1 MKSTRRLL
9 SLILCL
15 IMCLSL
21 LPVSAFAA
29 DDDILTAGWAGSTVQ
44 FKLYKSGT
52 LVLEGTG
59 MVDDMAHWSFSP
71 AYSFA
76 SDAIA
81 ATRSEIKTVVVGEGI
96 TEIGQL
102 VFSSCPNLATVSLP
116 KSLQRIQLGAFAV
129 SGLTKITIPAGVYM
143 IGDGAFQG
151 CKNLS
156 SVTLSSTVALFIYDS
171 AFEACTNLKSI
182 VFPETMS
189 GIGSRA
195 FAYSGLNTI
204 TFKGNYVSGMIGSDA
219 FEGVT
224 ADVYYPVDNNSWNA
238 GLDPMN
244 PANAAAVNFKGH
256 LHWSPAAGQ
265 TQTQGWVKK
274 TDGSKDYWY
283 YYVGGK
289 MLVNSW
295 KAYGGEWFYFGAD
308 GRMAI
313 GRTKIGNDYYYF
325 GTGGTND
332 PKLGAR
338 FSGFIKDPNDGLDY
352 FYGEDGK
359 WQPSYW
365 GVDDTGLDYYK
376 NGWQKIT
383 DSSGNYKWYYI
394 RNQAKVKGWLL
405 SKGYWYYLDPTTGA
419 MVTGWLT
426 VGGKT
431 YYLRPLDKAVAD
443 GIPDKEGSMIA
454 NCSST
459 IGSGGDEA
467 VYTFDKNGALIG
479 GKMDENPMGYENGFR
494 KEGPNWVFYRS
505 DGKKATGWL
514 KLDKYWYYFDS
525 NGVMQ
530 RGWKQIDGAW
540 YYLTKWA
547 KKGGS
552 WTEITDPT
560 DNSNNPYFAGRMVT
574 GFNTIPYTRNGINS
588 AKDYYFKGSGAL
600 NGKGW
605 IKVGLKWYY
614 LEEDG
619 VVATGWFRDGTK
631 WYFLDPTTKPKGEMV
646 TGYVDKLAD
655 GSSMKGPDG
664 TVGGQSFKANGEWT
678 GAGDKTGSGK
688 AVSAGAWQKHDGQW
702 YYYNTDGDDYPTNNH
717 ALTGWQKLDGK
728 WYYLDPGSS
737 PKGRMLTG
745 WQKIGADWF
754 YFSGSGAMQTG
765 WQKLDGVWYYLN
777 TKHDGAYGKRMT
789 GWQEINGNWYYLDS
803 STGALQDGWIEN
815 PAGSGKWFYLN
826 TDTGSSTYGAMHGG
840 GWMNLNGK
848 KYYFHKEHDGEY
860 GRLEQGKWISDG
872 GKWYYVQASSDPAES
887 WMVTGWQEIG
897 GNWYYFNGEG
907 ILQSGWFEWKDKRYF
922 LHDKNDGDY
931 GRMHTDTF
939 GGDVDGWKFN
949 ADGSAYKP

>member
-9 SLILCL
+9 SIILCL
-15 IMCLSL
+15 VMCLSL

-29 DDDILTAGWAGSTVQ
+29 DDDIMTAGWAGSTVQ

-59 MVDDMAHWSFSP
+59 TVDDMAHWSFSP
-71 AYSFA
+71 VYSFA

-116 KSLQRIQLGAFAV
+116 KSLQRIQLGAFAL

-182 VFPETMS
+182 VFPETMG

-204 TFKGNYVSGMIGSDA
+204 TFKGNYLTGMIGSDA

-244 PANAAAVNFKGH
+244 PANAVTVNFGGH

-308 GRMAI
+308 GRMAV

-365 GVDDTGLDYYK
+365 GVDDTGLDYYT

-426 VGGKT
+426 VNGKT
-431 YYLRPLDKAVAD
+431 YYLRPYDKAAAD
-443 GIPDKEGSMIA
+443 GIPDREGSMIA

-459 IGSGGDEA
+459 IGTGTDAA

-505 DGKKATGWL
+505 DGKKATGWE
-514 KLDKYWYYFDS
+514 KVNNRWYYFDS
-525 NGVMQ
+525 NGIMQ
-530 RGWKQIDGAW
+530 RGWKKVDGVW
-540 YYLTKWA
+540 YYLTKWVES
-547 KKGGS
+547 GGS
-552 WTEITDPT
+552 WNEVTDPT
-560 DNSNNPYFAGRMVT
+560 STDAGKMVT
-574 GFNTIPYTRNGINS
+574 GFNTIPYTKNGVNS
-588 AKDYYFKGSGAL
+588 VKTYYFKSSGAL

-631 WYFLDPTTKPKGEMV
+631 WYYLRDDTSPIGEMV
-646 TGYVDKLAD
+646 TGVFDVPATLKSGKANSPS
-655 GSSMKGPDG
+655 GK
-664 TVGGQSFKANGEWT
+664 QSFKANGEWT
-678 GAGDKTGSGK
+678 GSGDKTGSGG
-688 AVSAGAWQKHDGQW
+688 AVKAGAWKQHDGGW
-702 YYYNTDGDDYPTNNH
+702 YYHDADGN
-717 ALTGWQKLDGK
+717 AVTGWQKIDGK
-728 WYYLDPGSS
+728 WYYLNPSSS
-737 PKGRMLTG
+737 PAGKMVTGWNTIDGNRFYFEGSGAMLAG
-745 WQKIGADWF
+745 WQKI
-754 YFSGSGAMQTG
+754 
-765 WQKLDGVWYYLN
+765 DGVWYYLN
-777 TKHDGAYGKRMT
+777 PNHDGTYGKLMYGWQKINGRWYYLDDATGALQDGWFEVKSGSKGQAQGFAVGWYYLNPDKDSKTYGAMQEGGWKQIGSKWYYFHNKHDGAYGK
-789 GWQEINGNWYYLDS
+789 
-803 STGALQDGWIEN
+803 
-815 PAGSGKWFYLN
+815 
-826 TDTGSSTYGAMHGG
+826 
-840 GWMNLNGK
+840 
-848 KYYFHKEHDGEY
+848 
-860 GRLEQGKWISDG
+860 LEQGEWIKEGS
-872 GKWYYVQASSDPAES
+872 KYYYVRASSNPAES
-887 WMVTGWQEIG
+887 WMATGWEMVG
-897 GNWYYFNGEG
+897 GNWYYFNSDGV
-907 ILQSGWFEWKDKRYF
+907 LQGGWLEYKGDKYF
-922 LHDKNDGDY
+922 LHNQHDGNY

-939 GGDVDGWKFN
+939 GGPVDGYNFTSEGK
-949 ADGSAYKP
+949 AYK